1 MTFDLGVNY
10 LAVLASAIA
19 AVVIGFLYYGAT
31 GFRARWL
38 AMVGRTVA
46 PDERPAPASIVVGI
60 VVAFVNAWGL
70 AVLARTVGATSAGDA
85 ILLGLFVWLA
95 FMATL
100 AAATVS
106 FEERPWAL
114 WVLNNVHHVIVQ
126 VVMALIVTLWR

>member
-1 MTFDLGVNY
+1 MTLDLGVNY
-10 LAVLASAIA
+10 LAVVVAGIA

-46 PDERPAPASIVVGI
+46 PGDRPAPASALVGI
-60 VVAFVNAWGL
+60 VVALVNAWGL

-85 ILLGLFVWLA
+85 VVLGLFVWLA

-100 AAATVS
+100 AAATVA

-114 WVLNNVHHVIVQ
+114 WVLNNVHHVIAQ